1 MRELTYT
8 AAALEGLTEEMARD
22 PLTFV
27 VGEGIGA
34 RGGNFGTTVGLYER
48 FGPARLRDTPIS
60 ERGFAGM
67 CTGAAMTGARPIV
80 DFMFIDFGLDALGEL
95 LNQTAKI
102 QYMSDGRLA
111 MPLVLRGCIGIGNSA
126 ATHHSGSY
134 YSIFAHFP
142 GFHVVVPTTP
152 TTPRAS

>member
-1 MRELTYT
+1 
-8 AAALEGLTEEMARD
+8 
-22 PLTFV
+22 
-27 VGEGIGA
+27 
-34 RGGNFGTTVGLYER
+34 
-48 FGPARLRDTPIS
+48 
-60 ERGFAGM
+60 
-67 CTGAAMTGARPIV
+67 
-80 DFMFIDFGLDALGEL
+80 
-95 LNQTAKI
+95 
-102 QYMSDGRLA
+102 